1 MAVGRSVTDGG
12 RVVFQ
17 VRAPEDLPGAVVA
30 VAGGAGLVV
39 LVREGAPVG
48 EVMADAR
55 IILDE
60 VRLVALRGWLDGRG
74 AGVAGRLASPETQ

>member
-1 MAVGRSVTDGG
+1 MALGQGVTEEG

-17 VRAPEDLPGAVVA
+17 ARAPEDLPGVVVT
-30 VAGGAGLVV
+30 VAGPAGLVV
-39 LVREGAPVG
+39 LVREGVPAG

-55 IILDE
+55 ALLDE

-74 AGVAGRLASPETQ
+74 AARAERSGHSKA